1 TGTAR
6 GAASAPLVPGAG
18 HGRRDAGGGAVQ
30 LRARRRAHL
39 DARDAPAD
47 VRDAGVLRPRQ
58 PVRAGALRHLLAE
71 PADAVPGRAARPVH
85 RPARGTGRLRARGR
99 DRHAGAGRGLCRVPV
114 GGERRAGADVSAPA
128 VRLEHVAKRFLIPH
142 TQRTTLR
149 VVRSLLRREALRREL
164 WALEDVSFTLEHGTR
179 LALLGR

>member
-1 TGTAR
+1 
-6 GAASAPLVPGAG
+6 
-18 HGRRDAGGGAVQ
+18 
-30 LRARRRAHL
+30 
-39 DARDAPAD
+39 
-47 VRDAGVLRPRQ
+47 
-58 PVRAGALRHLLAE
+58 
-71 PADAVPGRAARPVH
+71 
-85 RPARGTGRLRARGR
+85 PARGTGRLRARGR

-179 LALLGR
+179 LALLGRNGSGKTTLLRLLSGILAPTAGSITLATQPRALFSTTIGFGAE